1 MRLCPGDV
9 WCVCVSLCVWGRGG
23 LRELCVEVLLWRQA
37 SSIRDSF
44 LRGHGPSHL
53 QGLAICCFMEMSV
66 PGDVGKQV
74 DGGGSVWAGTCS

>member
-1 MRLCPGDV
+1 MC
-9 WCVCVSLCVWGRGG
+9 GG
-23 LRELCVEVLLWRQA
+23 CCFGRQA

-44 LRGHGPSHL
+44 LRRSWTSHL

-74 DGGGSVWAGTCS
+74 DGGGSVWGGGCS